1 MRTDDSSMLI
11 WHTTSAMAKIL
22 TIPRKI
28 TKGTDLVVL
37 PRHEYEELQRS
48 LAEIED
54 TIGKIRRGEK
64 EFRAGKTRRVK
75 TLSALRRS

>member
-48 LAEIED
+48 
-54 TIGKIRRGEK
+54 
-64 EFRAGKTRRVK
+64 
-75 TLSALRRS
+75 